1 MMDNEIAELL
11 AEHADGLNLE
21 ADVSGQL
28 LEENSEH
35 SAELATLFELARAV
49 KTTLVP
55 VNAAAFKASLRHRL
69 ARHSPQRHLIKRIT
83 SSQNVIWVVVAGA
96 GSVLSIAGVL
106 LIVLRKV
113 KSSGNSERQPIS
125 API

>member
-1 MMDNEIAELL
+1 MMDNEIADLL

-28 LEENSEH
+28 LEENSEL
-35 SAELATLFELARAV
+35 SAELATLFELARSL

-55 VNAAAFKASLRHRL
+55 VNAAAFKTSLRRRL
-69 ARHSPQRHLIKRIT
+69 ERRSPQPHLIKRIT
-83 SSQNVIWVVVAGA
+83 SRQNIIWVVVAAA
-96 GSVLSIAGVL
+96 GSVLSIAGVI

-113 KSSGNSERQPIS
+113 KSSGNTERQPIS

>member
-1 MMDNEIAELL
+1 MDNEIAELL

-28 LEENSEH
+28 LEENSDH
-35 SAELATLFELARAV
+35 SAELATLFELARSL

-55 VNAAAFKASLRHRL
+55 VNAAAFKASLRRRL
-69 ARHSPQRHLIKRIT
+69 EGRSPQTHLIKRIT
-83 SSQNVIWVVVAGA
+83 SSQNIIWVVVAAA

>member
-1 MMDNEIAELL
+1 MDNEIAELL

-28 LEENSEH
+28 LEENSDH
-35 SAELATLFELARAV
+35 SAELATLFELARSL

-69 ARHSPQRHLIKRIT
+69 EGRSPQPHLIKRIT
-83 SSQNVIWVVVAGA
+83 SSQNIIWVVVAAA